1 MIRGS
6 LKGGSMYAILRAGGK
21 QLKVSPGDVV
31 RIERP
36 SEPGAAKGA
45 RLELSDVLL
54 VSGDAGSRTGK
65 EAAGVKVV
73 ATVLGEVKS
82 RKVLVFKKKRTKQYR
97 RTKGH
102 RQNLVEVRI
111 DGIEG

>member
-1 MIRGS
+1 
-6 LKGGSMYAILRAGGK
+6 MYAILRAGGK
-21 QLKVSPGDVV
+21 QLKVSPGDVI

-36 SEPGAAKGA
+36 SEKVAKGQKL
-45 RLELSDVLL
+45 RLKDV
-54 VSGDAGSRTGK
+54 VFVGGAGGK
-65 EAAGVKVV
+65 TPKAAGAVSVE
-73 ATVLGEVKS
+73 ATVLGEIRT

-102 RQNLVEVRI
+102 RQAMLEIRI

>member
-1 MIRGS
+1 
-6 LKGGSMYAILRAGGK
+6 MYAILRAGGK

-36 SEPGAAKGA
+36 SAEPAAKGA
-45 RLELSDVLL
+45 RLELSEVVL
-54 VSGDAGSRTGK
+54 VSGEGGARTGQK
-65 EAAGVKVV
+65 ASGVRVL
-73 ATVLGEVKS
+73 ATVLSEVKS
-82 RKVLVFKKKRTKQYR
+82 RKVIVFKKKRTKQYR

-102 RQNLVEVRI
+102 RQNLVEIRI